1 MSGLAAALGTL
12 IAFAGI
18 AIAEPPARPGSAQ
31 SPGIA
36 LSPNIVFI
44 MSNDPCRQ
52 AISCYGAS
60 AAPGVVSTPGID
72 RIAREGVRFDQA
84 SVTNAICGPSRAVM
98 LTGLHSHRSGFVTN
112 DQTFDGS
119 QRTSVKLLLGA
130 GSRAESTA
138 PADPAL
144 KP

>member
-1 MSGLAAALGTL
+1 MLSRLAALGSL
-12 IAFAGI
+12 VASAGVGL
-18 AIAEPPARPGSAQ
+18 AEPPAAAPAQ
-31 SPGIA
+31 R
-36 LSPNIVFI
+36 PNIVFL

-84 SVTNAICGPSRAVM
+84 GVTNAICGPSRAVM

>member
-1 MSGLAAALGTL
+1 MSRLAAALGL
-12 IAFAGI
+12 LISFASIAF
-18 AIAEPPARPGSAQ
+18 AEPPASQQPADARAPA
-31 SPGIA
+31 A
-36 LSPNIVFI
+36 RPNIVFI

-84 SVTNAICGPSRAVM
+84 GVTNAICGPSRAVM

-112 DQTFDGS
+112 DQSFEGS
-119 QRTSVKLLLGA
+119 QRTSVKLLRGA
-130 GSRAESTA
+130 GSRAESMA